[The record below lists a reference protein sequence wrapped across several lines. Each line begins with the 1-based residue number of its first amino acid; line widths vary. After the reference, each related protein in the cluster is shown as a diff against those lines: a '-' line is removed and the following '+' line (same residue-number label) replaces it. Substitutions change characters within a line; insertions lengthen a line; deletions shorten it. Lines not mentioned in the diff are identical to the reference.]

1 MTDAQIYPVLLG
13 PIRIETKFT
22 KDHLLIRFF
31 PDEWSIDKFEDKP
44 AEAELSAVDA
54 YWTAIWRSGGNV
66 AAEQT
71 AWHELTSRIAIGRAG
86 WLLSEH
92 PPANPADRPTA
103 PDNTA
108 VLVVTS
114 ATTLP
119 AADRQPT
126 INYWTAIWQAKGD
139 RQQILAA
146 DLALF
151 TAVGVRAD
159 AIRKRR
165 PLGLDAITVATAVL
179 VAFLVFPPRPTELAK
194 ASWTKKA
201 QARLLPDKFLVLG
214 WENGEEVINKVGEP
228 ITGDLSV
235 SPDPELPKEKQL
247 QIDKISGALR
257 VPADLQ
263 WLTDFDVA
271 VRKGMG
277 VRIDRTPKVTNGVS
291 RLIVIGLR
299 TQTGP
304 EVSAQ
309 DLADLISRQHR
320 STDGFSLLPQ
330 GTPTNNTEQ
339 ASAGQP
345 KKEAAETSLRTAFG
359 FAEAVGDWRTKTDGD
374 WFTELLGIAPDKLTG
389 VPNFDGRDQA
399 EARAANLALWPA
411 TWGSYLQT
419 TLANAVPAAVVEDT
433 RTFFTRHVS
442 GRGAVPAF
450 KVGRQPYGVLPT
462 TVFSKLAWPSNPH
475 RTGLH
480 AILQTMAG
488 DWSVAATANVKTVN
502 SPGDR
507 HQVLLDILALH
518 PASAEFHQRYA
529 NSVDDLFNRRNLGN
543 QGQLVVDRL
552 RDTVLLE
559 PPIRTLL
566 ERLSHAGLNPDI
578 LRRMFVGEQFPLLGP
593 LVTEGPLSEKD
604 PIGGENYLA
613 WLALNATTNLDR
625 IRREDGLVRKPAAL
639 LYLLLRHAVLLGWDE
654 AARLLY
660 AATGR
665 EPLPTADPAFVHV
678 DQSLASASR
687 FRLLYSKDD
696 AITSNPDQLVVDYI
710 PSALTDGK
718 PATARLAEQS
728 AAIGVLADLPTAR
741 LERLLAE
748 HLDTATYRLDAWRL
762 GLVSERLEELRTV
775 APRGVHL
782 GAYGWLDEVRP
793 RKDAP
798 TEKTDLTGKLKEIF
812 QPVGSKPL
820 LLEKGN
826 GGYIHAPSPSHATT
840 AAVLRAGYLANAA
853 EETPT
858 VFAVNLTSERVRV
871 ALSVLDGLRQGQSPG
886 ALLGYRFERALHDR
900 YDGVPPVELDKYIDP
915 LRSWFPLRS
924 GKIDETSPV
933 PGTAVEVVEARNVI
947 DGLKLIQHVTRPGQD
962 PLEYPFGLPDL
973 PSAGPDETKAIAEAI
988 DGLLDVHDA
997 IGDLIVA
1004 EGTHQTLLGNTER
1017 AAATLDAVS
1026 KEGFPPEPAVVR
1038 SPRSGVSLTHR
1049 LAVRLTSGLSPN
1061 HGSTL
1066 FRGNGP
1072 RAKAEPAVNA
1082 WVAKML
1088 PSQQDVV
1095 VVVSWQEHGRPEPV
1109 KHTITQYD
1117 LELQPIDL
1125 FWALRPEDEAAMTD
1139 LDDRIAGVVATL
1151 YRPRPDVELKIE
1163 YTTRVENKVTF
1174 FELSP
1179 LVDALRTLLT
1189 TARPLRTTDLV
1200 PGAGSSTIDRTADLV
1215 VSLDKDRPLAVRDA
1229 MAEFLDEVKDL
1240 LGDLGSLFPAEP
1252 AAPLRAEILAEVDA
1266 LLAKHAELI
1275 VTAGS
1280 FGMVRSGWGELT
1292 AWRRGLFA
1300 DLLEVCGVT
1309 ADRMG
1314 KTLQTANALIGAYD
1328 GLPASTPAEERFTLL
1343 QQIENLLTTKP
1354 TTPRPRTP
1362 QLYRQQLNVT
1372 RNAFSDKAE
1381 SFADLADTRETT
1393 VSGLYAEIAGLLP
1406 LDDFDPAGLDLTPY
1420 GDRVVAFVAD
1430 LFDRTKKLKDDVG
1443 LRLANVVPLLKAYDA
1458 AVLAPDRVEA
1468 GIDTLKALLGEDV
1481 LVVPEFTPPT
1491 ALADEW
1497 RTARNDSTRLVSHLE
1512 RDYPVEDWLH
1522 GMARVR
1528 EKPRLWEQVITLS
1541 DVLRKPKLTDLLLPE
1556 ERPLIPVQFP
1566 YRRDDPW
1573 LALEFPPDFEI
1584 DEDRLLF
1591 TAHYADD
1598 PLLGRA
1604 AQCGLL
1610 LDEWT
1615 EVLPATEETTGLAFH
1630 YDRPDSEPPQ
1640 AMLLV
1645 VPPAAAPLTVTDL
1658 VAAIS
1663 ETYDLAKSRAVE
1675 PVHLDGTAYAQL
1687 LPATVLSAADPAAT
1701 IGTDLGTNNVRWRTD
1716 G

>member
-1 MTDAQIYPVLLG
+1 MTDAPIYPVLLG
-13 PIRIETKFT
+13 PIRIETKWT
-22 KDHLLIRFF
+22 KDHLLVRFF

-54 YWTAIWRSGGNV
+54 YWTAIWRAAGNA

-86 WLLSEH
+86 WLISEH
-92 PPANPADRPTA
+92 PPANPGDRPTA
-103 PDNTA
+103 PADTA

-114 ATTLP
+114 AAALP

-126 INYWTAIWQAKGD
+126 VNYWTAIWQAKGD
-139 RQQILAA
+139 RQKILAA

-151 TAVGVRAD
+151 TAVGGRAD

-165 PLGLDAITVATAVL
+165 PLGLDSITDDTAVL
-179 VAFLVFPPRPTELAK
+179 VAFLVFPVRPAELAK

-228 ITGDLSV
+228 ITGDLAV
-235 SPDPELPKEKQL
+235 SPDPELPRAEQL
-247 QIDKISGALR
+247 EIDKTSGALR
-257 VPADLQ
+257 VPEDLQ
-263 WLTDFDVA
+263 WLTNFEVA

-277 VRIDRTPKVTNGVS
+277 VKIDRTPKVTKGVS

-299 TQTGP
+299 TKNGP
-304 EVSAQ
+304 AGSAQ
-309 DLADLISRQHR
+309 ELADLISRQHR
-320 STDGFSLLPQ
+320 STDGFVLLPQ

-339 ASAGQP
+339 APAGQA
-345 KKEAAETSLRTAFG
+345 KREAAETSLRTAFG
-359 FAEAVGDWRTKTDGD
+359 LPEAVGDWKTKTDGE
-374 WFTELLGIAPDKLTG
+374 WFTELLGIDPAGLTG

-419 TLANAVPAAVVEDT
+419 TLADAVPATVVEET
-433 RTFFTRHVS
+433 RTFFTRYVS
-442 GRGAVPAF
+442 GRGAIPAF

-462 TVFSKLAWPSNPH
+462 TVFSKLAWAANPH

-480 AILQTMAG
+480 AMLQTMAG
-488 DWSVAATANVKTVN
+488 DWTAAATANVKTVN

-559 PPIRTLL
+559 PPIRALF
-566 ERLSHAGLNPDI
+566 ERLGHAGLNPDI
-578 LRRMFVGEQFPLLGP
+578 LRRLFVGEQFPLLGP

-604 PIGGENYLA
+604 PIGPENYLA
-613 WLALNATTNLDR
+613 WLAANVRTDLDR
-625 IRREDGLVRKPAAL
+625 IRREDGLVKKPAAL
-639 LYLLLRHAVLLGWDE
+639 LYLLLRHAVLLGWEE

-678 DQSLASASR
+678 DANLASASR
-687 FRLLYSKDD
+687 FRLLYSKDS
-696 AITSNPDQLVVDYI
+696 AITSDPNRYVVDYI
-710 PSALTDGK
+710 PTALTDGK
-718 PATARLAEQS
+718 PATARLAEQ
-728 AAIGVLADLPTAR
+728 AAALDVLADLPTAR

-762 GLVSERLEELRTV
+762 GLVNERLEEVRATG
-775 APRGVHL
+775 ARGVHL

-812 QPVGSKPL
+812 QPAGSTPL

-858 VFAVNLTSERVRV
+858 VFAVNLSSERVRV
-871 ALSVLDGLRQGQSPG
+871 ALSLLDGLRQGQSPG

-900 YDGVPPVELDKYIDP
+900 YDGVPRVELDKYIDP

-947 DGLKLIQHVTRPGQD
+947 DGLKLIQHVARPGRD
-962 PLEYPFGLPDL
+962 PLQYPFGLPGL
-973 PSAGPDETKAIAEAI
+973 PPAGPDETKAIADAV
-988 DGLLDVHDA
+988 DDLFDVHDA

-1026 KEGFPPEPAVVR
+1026 KEGFPPEPAVVQ

-1095 VVVSWQEHGRPEPV
+1095 VVVSWREHGRPEPV
-1109 KHTITQYD
+1109 KRTITQYD

-1139 LDDRIAGVVATL
+1139 LDDRIAGVVAKL
-1151 YRPRPDVELKIE
+1151 YRPRPDSELKIE
-1163 YTTRVENKVTF
+1163 YTTRVEDKVTF

-1229 MAEFLDEVKDL
+1229 MTEFLDQVKDL
-1240 LGDLGSLFPAEP
+1240 VGDLGSLFPADP
-1252 AAPLRAEILAEVDA
+1252 AEPLRAEILEEVDA
-1266 LLAKHAELI
+1266 LLAKHADLI

-1292 AWRRGLFA
+1292 AWRRGLFT
-1300 DLLEVCGVT
+1300 DLLVAADVA
-1309 ADRMG
+1309 ADRLG
-1314 KTLQTANALIGAYD
+1314 ATLGVADQLLHDYD
-1328 GLPASTPAEERFTLL
+1328 QLPSGTPDEDRFRLL
-1343 QQIENLLTTKP
+1343 QQIENLLVTVPMKE
-1354 TTPRPRTP
+1354 RPRTP
-1362 QLYRQQLNVT
+1362 RLYRLQLTIKRDEFN
-1372 RNAFSDKAE
+1372 DKVE
-1381 SFADLADTRETT
+1381 ELAGIAASRETT
-1393 VSGLYAEIAGLLP
+1393 VSGLYADIAAIELA
-1406 LDDFDPAGLDLTPY
+1406 DVDPVGLDLTPY

-1430 LFDRTKKLKDDVG
+1430 LFERTKKLKTDLE
-1443 LRLANVVPLLKAYDA
+1443 LRLANVVPILKAYDD

-1468 GIDTLKALLGEDV
+1468 GIDALKALLGEDV
-1481 LVVPEFTPPT
+1481 LVVPEFTPPS

-1497 RTARNDSTRLVSHLE
+1497 RKARNDSSRLVSHLA

-1541 DVLRKPKLTDLLLPE
+1541 DVLRKPKLLDLILPE

-1566 YRRDDPW
+1566 YRREDPW
-1573 LALEFPPDFEI
+1573 LALEFPPAFEI
-1584 DEDRLLF
+1584 NEDRLLF
-1591 TAHYADD
+1591 TAHYDDD

-1604 AQCGLL
+1604 SQCGLL

-1645 VPPAAAPLTVTDL
+1645 VPPAQEALSVADL
-1658 VAAIS
+1658 VAAIND
-1663 ETYDLAKSRAVE
+1663 TYDLAKSRAVE
-1675 PVHLDGTAYAQL
+1675 PVHLDGTAYAHL